1 MQLTLR
7 ATTYPIYRPG

>member
-7 ATTYPIYRPG
+7 AHF